1 MKKGYYLR
9 KHTKNDII
17 LNIYKQDFI
26 QYLET
31 LQDQTGWIKFRIFER
46 LEPASNG
53 LTHEMEVVNYKSVD
67 TEKK

>member
-1 MKKGYYLR
+1 MKKGYYLK
-9 KHTKNDII
+9 KHTRNDII
-17 LNIYKQDFI
+17 LNIYKHDFI

-53 LTHEMEVVNYKSVD
+53 LTHEMEIIHYNKETTD
-67 TEKK
+67 KK